1 MLTSH
6 RVIKAIGD
14 IVGEASEA
22 VIKQVFSMHHDIK
35 GKEEEITAQIAS
47 EITLH
52 LCQEI
57 ESKLNGRTISGV
69 KFRVY
74 VFRKKEESHIGA
86 DLAGVLTLNLEG
98 KTTTKMYLAQ
108 AKVGQVRRNTFDQE
122 SVYVRDSRLLE
133 QVDKMLAITPDSYV
147 FLYSRLGVQVLSA
160 HAVRMLGR
168 GNFSTDDLYAHGF
181 GWFYQEFF
189 KCFLGDHRFTDIIYN
204 GGLAA
209 LAKRV
214 SANKVLMIS
223 GMA

>member
-6 RVIKAIGD
+6 RVIRAIGE

-22 VIKQVFSMHHDIK
+22 VIKRVFSVHHDIK

-52 LCQEI
+52 LCREI
-57 ESKLNGRTISGV
+57 ESRLNGRTISGV
-69 KFRVY
+69 KFSVY
-74 VFRKKEESHIGA
+74 VFRKKEESRVGA
-86 DLAGVLTLNLEG
+86 DLAGVLTLNLNG

-108 AKVGQVRRNTFDQE
+108 AKVGQVRRNVFDQE
-122 SVYVRDSRLLE
+122 SVYVKDSRLLE
-133 QVDKMLAITPDSYV
+133 QVNKMLAVTPDSYV

-160 HAVRMLGR
+160 HAVRMLGQ
-168 GNFSTDDLYAHGF
+168 GNFSTDDLYTHKF

-189 KCFLGDHRFTDIIYN
+189 KCFLGDHRFTDIIHN

-209 LAKRV
+209 LAKEV

-223 GMA
+223 GAT